1 MKILQIFSRFPWP
14 LKDGGALAFYSSL
27 NGFKQ
32 KGYEITAAVLNT
44 SKHHIDFKLL
54 PQHVKNLA
62 SYHLFEIDNSIRF
75 QGAFLNL
82 FQKDSYIISRFYHPE
97 FEKLLISLVQKNNY
111 DAILFE
117 SLQTT
122 VYIDKV
128 KEHTHAPCIYR
139 AHNIEY
145 KIWETQSRIEKN
157 LVKKIYLKLQSERLA
172 QFEQNTVLK
181 FDAILPITPADKV
194 SFKEMGV
201 QKPMLV
207 MPAGIDTEIFALHEP
222 NNTGPVF
229 HIGSMDWMPNQEAV
243 HWFLKEV
250 WPDLFKQFPDIEFYI
265 AGRNMPEEF
274 LNIEKAG
281 VKVIGEVNNA
291 YDFMQLQGLMVV
303 PLFSGSGMRVKVVEG
318 MAMGKC
324 IVSTGF
330 GMEGIFAEPGK
341 HYYLANNANDFI
353 IALTH
358 LISNPA
364 KAQQTGEEARRFA
377 FEHFN
382 NTQIMDQVIAFIK
395 QIKK

>member
-32 KGYEITAAVLNT
+32 KGCEVTAAVLNT
-44 SKHHIDFKLL
+44 SKHHVDFKLL
-54 PQHVKNLA
+54 PLHVKNLA
-62 SYHLFEIDNSIRF
+62 DYHLFEIDNTINL
-75 QGAFLNL
+75 QGVLLN
-82 FQKDSYIISRFYHPE
+82 FFKKDSYIISRFYHPE
-97 FEKLLISLVQKNNY
+97 FEKLLIGLVQKNNY
-111 DAILFE
+111 DAIIFE

-128 KEHTHAPCIYR
+128 KEHTQAPCIYR

-145 KIWETQSRIEKN
+145 KIWETQSKIEKN
-157 LVKKIYLKLQSERLA
+157 FVKKIYLKLQSERLA
-172 QFEQNTVLK
+172 KFEQNTVIK
-181 FDAILPITPADKV
+181 FDAILPITPADQA
-194 SFKEMGV
+194 SFKQLGV

-207 MPAGIDTEIFALHEP
+207 MPAGIETESFALHEP
-222 NNTGPVF
+222 HNTGPIF

-243 HWFLKEV
+243 NWFLKEV
-250 WPDLFKQFPDIEFYI
+250 WPDLFKQFPNIEFYI

-274 LNIEKAG
+274 LNIEQAG
-281 VKVIGEVNNA
+281 VKVIGEVKDA
-291 YDFMQLQGLMVV
+291 YDFMQLQGIMVV

-330 GMEGIFAEPGK
+330 GMEGVFAEPGK
-341 HYYLANNANDFI
+341 HYYLANNASEFI
-353 IALTH
+353 IALTQ

-382 NTQIMDQVIAFIK
+382 NTRIMDQVIAFIK